1 MIRIPQ
7 CMSTQHPDNVNL
19 PFFAESPELGGDDE
33 VQEAYYAYSHL
44 GCSEQMW
51 DCEGKEVDNFVV
63 RKLLSRYETFFREKR
78 LGRDVFLTMRVP
90 NPEVESAEAK
100 ILLETLESIPRSF
113 DTACL
118 FYGEE
123 CSPIFEVILPMTTSH
138 LAIDNIYRYYRDVVV
153 GKQERRLREGGPTIA
168 DWIGRFRPDRINVI
182 PLFEDMARMLD
193 AHNVVR
199 RYLQD
204 KDIADQRVFLA
215 RSDPAMNYGLIS
227 AVLLNKI
234 ALQNLQGVSEE
245 AGAGIHPII
254 GVGSAPFRGGLTP
267 LTVDRV
273 AAEYPSVRTFT
284 VQSAFKYDYQLEDV
298 QNAIRVLEE
307 RQPTKPTKIEEDAA
321 LDIIWRYTR
330 AYERWLGPFAPLIN
344 RVARYVPERRK
355 RKLHIGLFGY
365 ARNTGGITLPR
376 AIKFTAAFYSIGLP
390 PEILGLNVLDDADI
404 EFIRKVYV
412 NFDEDLRAACRFLNT
427 ETGFVPPDLAA
438 RVTDLVDVVPDEEH
452 ARLTT
457 AISRAL
463 RENETGGLT
472 PLILEAANRRRFLG

>member
-1 MIRIPQ
+1 
-7 CMSTQHPDNVNL
+7 MSTQHPDNVNL

-63 RKLLSRYETFFREKR
+63 RKLLSRYESFFREKP

-90 NPEVESAEAK
+90 NPKVESAEAK

-118 FYGEE
+118 FYAEE

-138 LAIDNIYRYYRDVVV
+138 LAIDNIYRYYTEIVV
-153 GKQERRLREGGPTIA
+153 GKQEIRLREGGPTIA

-182 PLFEDMARMLD
+182 PLFEDMASMLD
-193 AHNVVR
+193 AHNMVR
-199 RYLQD
+199 LYLED
-204 KDIADQRVFLA
+204 KDLADQRVFLA

-234 ALQNLQGVSEE
+234 ALLNLQEVSEE
-245 AGAGIHPII
+245 IGTRIHPII

-273 AAEYPSVRTFT
+273 VAEYPGARTFT
-284 VQSAFKYDYQLEDV
+284 VQSAFKYDYPLEDV
-298 QNAIRVLEE
+298 RRGVRMLED
-307 RQPTKPTKIEEDAA
+307 RQPTKPTQIDEKEVID
-321 LDIIWRYTR
+321 LIWRYTR

-376 AIKFTAAFYSIGLP
+376 AIKFTAALYSIGLP

-412 NFDEDLRAACRFLNT
+412 NFDEDLRTACRFLNT
-427 ETGFVPPDLAA
+427 KTGFVPPDLAA
-438 RVTDLVDVVPDEEH
+438 RVTDLVDIVPDEEH

-457 AISRAL
+457 AISQAL

-472 PLILEAANRRRFLG
+472 SLILEAANRRRFLG

>member
-19 PFFAESPELGGDDE
+19 PFFAESPDLGGEDE

-63 RKLLSRYETFFREKR
+63 RKLLTRYDTFFREKK
-78 LGRDVFLTMRVP
+78 LGRDIFLTMRVP
-90 NPEVESAEAK
+90 NPEVETAEAK

-118 FYGEE
+118 FYGDE
-123 CSPIFEVILPMTTSH
+123 CPPIFEVILPMTASH
-138 LAIDNIYRYYRDVVV
+138 VAIDNIYRYYTDIVV
-153 GKQERRLREGGPTIA
+153 GKQERRLGEGNMTIA

-182 PLFEDMARMLD
+182 PLFEEMDHMLD

-199 RYLQD
+199 RYLED

-215 RSDPAMNYGLIS
+215 RSDPAMNYGLVS

-234 ALQNLQGVSEE
+234 ALRHLWEVSEE
-245 AGAGIHPII
+245 TETRIYPII
-254 GVGSAPFRGGLTP
+254 GVGSAPFRGGLSP

-273 AAEYPSVRTFT
+273 TAEYPSVHTFT
-284 VQSAFKYDYQLEDV
+284 VQSAFKYDYPLEEAR
-298 QNAIRVLEE
+298 NAVRRLEE
-307 RQPTKPTKIEEDAA
+307 RNPEKPRPVDEEAA
-321 LDIIWRYTR
+321 LDLIERYTL
-330 AYERWLGPFAPLIN
+330 AYERRLGPLASLIN

-365 ARNTGGITLPR
+365 ARSTGGITLPR
-376 AIKFTAAFYSIGLP
+376 AIKFTAALYSIGLP
-390 PEILGLNVLDDADI
+390 PEVLGLDALDDADLA
-404 EFIRKVYV
+404 FIRKTYV
-412 NFDEDLRAACRFLNT
+412 NFDEDLRAASRFLNA
-427 ETGFVPPDLAA
+427 ETGFVPPELAA
-438 RVTDLVDVVPDEEH
+438 RVADLVDVEPDEEH
-452 ARLTT
+452 TRVTT
-457 AISRAL
+457 AIARAL
-463 RENETGGLT
+463 RANETGTLT
-472 PLILEAANRRRFLG
+472 SLVLQAAHRRKFLG

>member
-1 MIRIPQ
+1 MVRIPQ

-19 PFFAESPELGGDDE
+19 PFFAESPELGGEDE

-63 RKLLSRYETFFREKR
+63 RKLLTRYDTFFREKQ

-90 NPEVESAEAK
+90 NPEIETAEAK

-123 CSPIFEVILPMTTSH
+123 CPPIYEVILPMTASH
-138 LAIDNIYRYYRDVVV
+138 TAVDNIYRYYTDIVV
-153 GKQERRLREGGPTIA
+153 GKQERRLGEGGTTIA

-182 PLFEDMARMLD
+182 PLFEEMDHMLD

-199 RYLQD
+199 RYLEG

-215 RSDPAMNYGLIS
+215 RSDPAMNYGLVS

-234 ALQNLQGVSEE
+234 ALRHLREVSEE
-245 AGAGIHPII
+245 TGTRIYPII
-254 GVGSAPFRGGLTP
+254 GVGSAPFRGGLSP

-273 AAEYPSVRTFT
+273 TAEYPSAHTFT
-284 VQSAFKYDYQLEDV
+284 VQSAFKYDYPLEDV
-298 QNAIRVLEE
+298 RNAVRRLEE
-307 RQPTKPTKIEEDAA
+307 RWPTRPLPVDEEAA
-321 LDIIWRYTR
+321 LDLIERYTG
-330 AYERWLGPFAPLIN
+330 AYERQIGPLAPLIN

-365 ARNTGGITLPR
+365 ARSTGGITLPR
-376 AIKFTAAFYSIGLP
+376 AIKFTAALYSIGLP
-390 PEILGLNVLDDADI
+390 PEILGLDALDDADI
-404 EFIRKVYV
+404 GYIREVYV

-427 ETGFVPPDLAA
+427 ETGFVPPELAA
-438 RVTDLVDVVPDEEH
+438 RVTDLTDVESDEEH
-452 ARLTT
+452 TQIT
-457 AISRAL
+457 AAIARAL
-463 RENETGGLT
+463 RENETGKLT
-472 PLILEAANRRRFLG
+472 SLVLQAAHRRKFLG